1 MPLCIQTYGAL
12 VAGQHTTSAA
22 IVWILKY
29 LADYP
34 IVQAKLREEV
44 QTVCAEAAQKNRLP
58 TADEVVGSLKKLP
71 YLRAVIEETL
81 RLRQAMIVPRDATRD
96 TELLGCQIP
105 AGTVVLLVCQG
116 PDPSTLRSVDG
127 KPVHT
132 ARQYPGNGSK
142 DMKMFDPE
150 RWLVRKGNGEVEFDG
165 TTYPQL
171 AFGAG
176 VRGCW
181 GRKLA
186 DLEMQVATAM
196 LVWKFDILEVPEAL
210 ATHKATYDI
219 SYRANKGYL
228 NVRSRDI

>member
-1 MPLCIQTYGAL
+1 M
-12 VAGQHTTSAA
+12 
-22 IVWILKY
+22 
-29 LADYP
+29 
-34 IVQAKLREEV
+34 
-44 QTVCAEAAQKNRLP
+44 
-58 TADEVVGSLKKLP
+58 
-71 YLRAVIEETL
+71 
-81 RLRQAMIVPRDATRD
+81 
-96 TELLGCQIP
+96 GCRIP
-105 AGTVVLLVCQG
+105 KGTVVLLVCQG

-142 DMKMFDPE
+142 EIKTFDPE
-150 RWLVRKGNGEVEFDG
+150 RWLVRKGDGEVEFDG

-186 DLEMQVATAM
+186 DLEMEVATAM
-196 LVWKFDILEVPEAL
+196 LVWKFDILELPEAL
-210 ATHKATYDI
+210 ATHKATYDL

-228 NVRSRDI
+228 NVRISR